1 MREISLW
8 LHNKLGGSDTWI
20 SGSIAGQF
28 SKDVLVQ
35 IKEIF
40 TELQAQVKLKL
51 LLSFFHIPRRHI
63 DEVNYQVDIFSI
75 IYLESNSFLL
85 QYSRKIIIIEG

>member
-8 LHNKLGGSDTWI
+8 LHNKLGGSDTWV

-28 SKDVLVQ
+28 NKDILGQ

-40 TELQAQVKLKL
+40 PDLQTQVKLKL
-51 LLSFFHIPRRHI
+51 LLSFFHIPRRYI
-63 DEVNYQVDIFSI
+63 DEVNIFKKPKFYPFDNI
-75 IYLESNSFLL
+75 
-85 QYSRKIIIIEG
+85 QYFFS